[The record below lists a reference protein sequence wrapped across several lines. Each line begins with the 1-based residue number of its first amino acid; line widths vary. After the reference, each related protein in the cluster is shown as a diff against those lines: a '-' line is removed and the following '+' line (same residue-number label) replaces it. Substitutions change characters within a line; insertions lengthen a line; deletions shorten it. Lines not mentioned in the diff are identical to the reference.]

1 MASFSD
7 RIVGALKLDPKT
19 YEEVEADQSAMGQAM
34 TVVILA
40 ALASGI
46 AAITSGFSVV
56 IVSII
61 AALIGWFIWAG
72 LTYLIGTKIM
82 AEPQT
87 HADFGQLLR
96 TIGFSAAPGLFKIV
110 GIIPIIGWIVA
121 FLAGIWQLVAMVVA
135 VRQAL
140 DYTSTGRAVV
150 VCLIGWVVYMVVAV
164 TVGLLVG
171 GAAAMGGAMSGY

>member
-7 RIVGALKLDPKT
+7 RIVGAIKLDPKT

-34 TVVILA
+34 TVVVLA
-40 ALASGI
+40 AVASGI
-46 AAITSGFSVV
+46 GAITSGFSVV
-56 IVSII
+56 IFAII
-61 AALIGWFIWAG
+61 GALIGWFIWAG
-72 LTYLIGTKIM
+72 LTYLIGTKLM

-110 GIIPIIGWIVA
+110 GIIPFIGWIIA
-121 FLAGIWQLVAMVVA
+121 FFAGIWQLVAMVIA

-140 DYTSTGRAVV
+140 DYSSTGRAVV
-150 VCLIGWVVYMVVAV
+150 VCLIGWVIYMIVAV
-164 TVGLLVG
+164 MMAVLAG
-171 GAAAMGGAMSGY
+171 GAAALSGY